1 MEHRRAFITVA
12 DGTRLAAQLWL
23 PDERP
28 APVVIEA
35 LPYRMDDLTSAY
47 ASEYERLCEE
57 GGFAVCRLDIRGTG
71 SSEGIATDEYTAAE
85 LDDICEVIAWLAEQE
100 WSNGRVGMYGTS
112 WSGFNSLQVACL
124 RPPAL
129 HAIVPIYASDD
140 RYTDDVHYMGGA
152 LKAIDLIDYELYMVA
167 GNALPPVP
175 AVFGPGWREQ
185 WERRVD
191 DAEPWLLRWLEEQ
204 VDGPYWRHG
213 SVRPDYDRI
222 SCPTMIVA
230 GWADGYTN
238 IVFRGFEAL
247 SCPKRV
253 ILGPWGHGS
262 TATALPG
269 PHIDLVPELIR
280 WFRRWLADEENGV
293 DEEPPIA
300 VFARRSTVPAPDRA
314 EMRGEWRSEATWPPE
329 RLTEQVLRPEGDGT
343 DTIHVR
349 GDVGQMAWISCA
361 GKLPWGLP
369 DDQRVDDAL
378 SLTYD
383 WEPLTSDLDV
393 MGHPRV
399 RLTVTSP
406 EPVAYVSAKLC
417 DVFPDGTSAL
427 AGRGL
432 LNLTHR
438 GRPRRSRGARA
449 RRADGGRD
457 RARGNLVDL
466 RAGPPRAARAR
477 RRRLAEHLA
486 AAERRAARGR
496 SRERRARLAGARRA
510 ASPVPAPVLPPT
522 TGKDTHAPESD
533 DEQPPTVW
541 RLEDDQFGH
550 ESRCVTGSGSNYE
563 APFGARVEERYDGT
577 TGVSKDDPALAWARG
592 RTVYRIT
599 WPEADVRTETTLDLR
614 SDAEAYHVVDHTGR
628 RGARARARRDGLLP
642 RAAVRAV
649 VQAAACLMHLH
660 PGDEA

>member
-1 MEHRRAFITVA
+1 MEHRRAWITMA

-47 ASEYERLCEE
+47 VSEYERLCDE

-85 LDDICEVIAWLAEQE
+85 LDDICQVIAWLAEQE
-100 WSNGRVGMYGTS
+100 WSTGRVGMYGTS

-129 HAIVPIYASDD
+129 QAIVPIYASDD

-175 AVFGPGWREQ
+175 AVFGPGWRELWQ
-185 WERRVD
+185 RRVD
-191 DAEPWLLRWLEEQ
+191 EAEPWLLRWLDEQ
-204 VDGPYWRHG
+204 ADGPYWRHG
-213 SVRPDYDRI
+213 SVRPDYSRI
-222 SCPTMIVA
+222 DCATMIVA

-238 IVFRGFEAL
+238 IAFRGFEAL
-247 SCPKRV
+247 TGPKRV

-293 DEEPPIA
+293 DAEPPIA
-300 VFARRSTVPAPDRA
+300 VFARRSTVPAPDLA

-329 RLTEQVLRPEGDGT
+329 RLTEQVWRPEGGGT

-349 GDVGQMAWISCA
+349 GNVGPAAWISCA

-369 DDQRVDDAL
+369 DDQRADDAF

-383 WEPLTSDLDV
+383 WEPLTAELDV

-406 EPVAYVSAKLC
+406 VPVAYVSAKLC

-432 LNLTHR
+432 LNLAHR
-438 GRPRRSRGARA
+438 NGHDVPVALEPGVPTEIEIELEATSWVFEPGHR
-449 RRADGGRD
+449 
-457 RARGNLVDL
+457 L
-466 RAGPPRAARAR
+466 R
-477 RRRLAEHLA
+477 L
-486 AAERRAARGR
+486 
-496 SRERRARLAGARRA
+496 SLAGADWPNIWPPPSGAPLQVDRA
-510 ASPVPAPVLPPT
+510 SIQLTLPVLDGPSPLPAPGLPPT
-522 TGKDTHAPESD
+522 TGKDTHAPDSD
-533 DEQPPTVW
+533 DEQPPTIW
-541 RLEDDQFGH
+541 RIEDDQVGH
-550 ESRCVTGSGSNYE
+550 EVRCVTGSGSNYD
-563 APFGARVEERYDGT
+563 APFDARVEERYEGT
-577 TGVSKDDPALAWARG
+577 TGVSTDDPALAWARG
-592 RTVYRIT
+592 RTTYRIV
-599 WPEADVRTETTLDLR
+599 WPEADVRTETTLEVR
-614 SDAEAYHVVDHTGR
+614 SDAEAYHVVITLVAEEIGPEPGEAAFYRER
-628 RGARARARRDGLLP
+628 RFEHVFPRLL
-642 RAAVRAV
+642 A
-649 VQAAACLMHLH
+649 
-660 PGDEA
+660 